1 MAEEPR
7 PRVRNK
13 LAPELGL
20 PPPYRLVTLREAG
33 DAFRHAQK
41 IAAKE
46 GAGTLVWVRRYDLV
60 EFAVV
65 LEPDEPLAVAR
76 RTIYAGLC
84 ALADALAAH
93 APPETLISFEWPD
106 AIFVEGG
113 LVGGVQLAWAES
125 EETAVPDWLVFG
137 AMLRTAGMPAEEP
150 GMRPN
155 SAALEDEGFDDLGP
169 GRLIGSFARH
179 FMVHI
184 DAWQQDGFRRV
195 MESYLP
201 RLPADEH
208 VERSI
213 DGVGDLLARK
223 KGKARVERRRLVP
236 ALAPVL
242 WFDPDTRS
250 PRL

>member
-7 PRVRNK
+7 PRVSDK

-33 DAFRHAQK
+33 DAFRHAQA

-46 GAGTLVWVRRYDLV
+46 GAGTIVWVRRFDLV
-60 EFAVV
+60 EFAVI
-65 LEPDEPLAVAR
+65 LEPDEPLAAAR
-76 RTIYAGLC
+76 RTLYAGLA
-84 ALADALAAH
+84 ALADALASH

-113 LVGGVQLAWAES
+113 LVGGVQLGWPEGDEKA
-125 EETAVPDWLVFG
+125 TPDWLVFG
-137 AMLRTAGMPAEEP
+137 VMLRAVDLAAGEP
-150 GMRPN
+150 GMRPL

-169 GRLIGSFARH
+169 GRLIANFARH
-179 FMVHI
+179 FMVML
-184 DAWQQDGFRRV
+184 DAWQQEGFRPV

-201 RLPADEH
+201 RLPADEY

-213 DGVGDLLARK
+213 DGTGDLLIRR
-223 KGKARVERRRLVP
+223 KGKVQVERRRLVP
-236 ALAPVL
+236 ALAPVA
-242 WFDPDTRS
+242 WFDPETGG
-250 PRL
+250 PRR